1 MRIGIQY
8 KKHLK
13 ILDKES
19 FMMTEDH
26 LQTKYIKMDGGRDN
40 PPIGYHRWHAYIRAL
55 TFLGGDEKIWLKI
68 QISL

>member
-1 MRIGIQY
+1 
-8 KKHLK
+8 
-13 ILDKES
+13 
-19 FMMTEDH
+19 MMTEDH